1 MQPQKFSIVKLVKS
15 FGYAFSGIGKFV
27 MHERQAPIHLTAT
40 IVVIIAAIYLRV
52 SINEAIALTIA
63 IGMVWVAEMFN
74 TCVEKAMDLISTQEN
89 EQIKFVKDIAAG
101 AVLIASIAA
110 LIIGL
115 FIFIPKII

>member
-15 FGYAFSGIGKFV
+15 FGYAFAGIRKFV
-27 MHERQAPIHLTAT
+27 MHERQAPIHLAAT
-40 IVVIIAAIYLRV
+40 IVVIIAAIYFRV

-63 IGMVWVAEMFN
+63 IGMVWTAEMFN
-74 TCVEKAMDLISTQEN
+74 TCVEKAMDMISTQEN

-101 AVLIASIAA
+101 AVLVASIAA